1 MGRTWC
7 PPPHAC
13 FPGQESRT
21 AFPPLL
27 ASGKFLSWREE
38 GRERVDSSTSL
49 NFKTFPRPV
58 EVVDPR
64 GCCLFLSELTSRPSP
79 FLRIYVKNRAKNRF
93 IPEYI
98 NRRRNYFKL
107 VHFKL
112 VFRMLKVTRTEN
124 MLHFTLLKLFEQQIS
139 GYFSKRKEKG
149 KLDVN

>member
-1 MGRTWC
+1 MVPAASCLFPRPRKSDSLPSSPFQPQENFYPGGR
-7 PPPHAC
+7 
-13 FPGQESRT
+13 R
-21 AFPPLL
+21 
-27 ASGKFLSWREE
+27 

-79 FLRIYVKNRAKNRF
+79 FLRIYIKNRVKNRF
-93 IPEYI
+93 ISKYI
-98 NRRRNYFKL
+98 NRRNF

-112 VFRMLKVTRTEN
+112 VFRMLKVQQEIC
-124 MLHFTLLKLFEQQIS
+124 FITLLKLFEQQIS

>member
-1 MGRTWC
+1 MVPAASC
-7 PPPHAC
+7 L
-13 FPGQESRT
+13 FPRPRKSDS
-21 AFPPLL
+21 FPSSPSL
-27 ASGKFLSWREE
+27 RRR

-64 GCCLFLSELTSRPSP
+64 GCCLFLSELTSRPPP

-98 NRRRNYFKL
+98 NCRRNY
-107 VHFKL
+107 FKL